1 MRSFGRRRAGASEWP
16 ALLLRCVCAGGWTP
30 TAQFDELGQ
39 AKPQACAR
47 RPGAELKQLIMSVKS
62 EIDASPQKAGNSGA
76 ILAHFTPQ
84 KQLAGAV

>member
-16 ALLLRCVCAGGWTP
+16 ALLLRYVCAGGWTP

-47 RPGAELKQLIMSVKS
+47 IPGAELKQLAMSVKS
-62 EIDASPQKAGNSGA
+62 GIDASPQTAGSSEA
-76 ILAHFTPQ
+76 ILGPFTP
-84 KQLAGAV
+84 